1 MLDDLPDGTMIYRDN
16 MDEQEL
22 EEDAVRTPM
31 AYLGIVPSLYAMMV
45 IAVAL
50 VSICCNCISNLGSL
64 HYGVHTFVDNFLE
77 LCAMSIFR

>member
-45 IAVAL
+45 TWAPAGGCERVHLHPLEFENNGA
-50 VSICCNCISNLGSL
+50 ICCL
-64 HYGVHTFVDNFLE
+64 
-77 LCAMSIFR
+77 